1 MMKHATYFGSAAL
14 ILALAAPVA
23 AQETT
28 ADTVIATVGET
39 EITLGEMIIARAQ
52 LPQQYQSL
60 PADVLFEGVLEQL
73 IQQQLL
79 ADAVETPPARVDYAL
94 RNERRSLLAG
104 EEIDALSVASMTD
117 EAVQAAY
124 DAKYENAESESEFN
138 AAHLLV
144 ETLEEAEAAKA
155 RIDAGE
161 EFGEVAKEVSTGP
174 SGPNGGN
181 LGWFGAGQMVTPFED
196 AVMAMEVGGVSD
208 PVETQFG
215 FHVINLIE
223 KRVKEAPELDAV
235 RSELMAEV
243 QEAAI
248 QARLAALTEAADIV
262 TPEEGTI
269 DPELLG
275 DLSLLEPK

>member
-1 MMKHATYFGSAAL
+1 MKHATYFGSAAL
-14 ILALAAPVA
+14 IFALAAPVA

-60 PADVLFEGVLEQL
+60 PADVLFDGVLEQL

-79 ADAVETPPARVDYAL
+79 ADAVETVPARVEYAL

-104 EEIDALSVASMTD
+104 EQIDALSMASMTD
-117 EAVQAAY
+117 EAVQTAY
-124 DAKYENAESESEFN
+124 DARYENTESETEYN

-144 ETLEEAEAAKA
+144 ETLEEAQAAKA
-155 RIDAGE
+155 RVDAGE
-161 EFGEVAKEVSTGP
+161 AFGDVAKEVSTGP

-196 AVMAMEVGGVSD
+196 AVMSMSVGDVSD

-215 FHVINLIE
+215 FHVINLLE
-223 KRVKEAPELDAV
+223 KRVKEAPELDDV

-248 QARLAALTEAADIV
+248 QARLAALTEAAEIV

-275 DLSLLEPK
+275 DLSLLEPQ